1 VTSYC
6 AVVPTFGRPV
16 ELARCLDALGRQQRA
31 FDEILVV
38 TRVDDPTAAVVA
50 ASSPTPCTVLALDA
64 KGAVAA
70 MAAGARAS
78 TAEVICF
85 TDDDAVAPPDWLER
99 LESALGRS
107 ELVGGAG
114 GRDEIVLDTGAASEG
129 PRTHDVGRVTWY
141 GRHVGGHHLG
151 QGPPRDVSFLKGVN
165 SAYRRRALGIPEG
178 LRGTGAQAHLEVA
191 VGRYARS
198 HGYRLVYDPAITVEH
213 HPAPRHGD
221 DQRTGPSH
229 EAVRDAA
236 YNLVVAI
243 GGVTGLVRVLYA
255 TLVGDRGA
263 PGLGRAVA
271 AALRGDHETT
281 RRLAP
286 SVAGSLAGGWALL
299 RGRGL
304 TYETFD

>member
-6 AVVPTFGRPV
+6 AVVPTFGRPD
-16 ELARCLDALGRQQRA
+16 ELASCLDALGRQRHA
-31 FDEILVV
+31 FDEVLVV
-38 TRVDDPTAAVVA
+38 TRLDDPRSAEVA

-64 KGAVAA
+64 KGALAA

-78 TAEVICF
+78 SAEVICF
-85 TDDDAVAPPDWLER
+85 TDDDAVPPADWLER
-99 LESALGRS
+99 LAAALGSS
-107 ELVGGAG
+107 ELVGGVG
-114 GRDEIVLDTGAASEG
+114 GRDEIVLDESGAPDEA
-129 PRTHDVGRVTWY
+129 RTHDVGRVTWY

-165 SAYRRRALGIPEG
+165 SAYRRRALGLPRE

-191 VGRYARS
+191 VGRYARA

-213 HPAPRHGD
+213 HPAPRLGD
-221 DQRTGPSH
+221 DQRTGPSP

-236 YNLVVAI
+236 FNLVVAI
-243 GGVTGLVRVLYA
+243 GGITGLVRVLYA
-255 TLVGDRGA
+255 TLLGDRGA
-263 PGLGRAVA
+263 PGLGRAMA
-271 AALRGDHETT
+271 AALRGDRETT
-281 RRLAP
+281 RRLGP

-299 RGRGL
+299 CGRGL

>member
-1 VTSYC
+1 VTSFC

-16 ELARCLDALGRQQRA
+16 ELARCLDALGRQRRA

-38 TRVDDPTAAVVA
+38 IRVDDPVAAQVA
-50 ASSPTPCTVLALDA
+50 ASSPTRCTVLSLEE
-64 KGAVAA
+64 KGALAA
-70 MAAGARAS
+70 MAAGARS
-78 TAEVICF
+78 TRAEVICF
-85 TDDDAVAPPDWLER
+85 TDDDAVPPPEWLER
-99 LESALGRS
+99 LELALCSS

-114 GRDEIVLDTGAASEG
+114 GRDEIVGVADRAIDAA
-129 PRTHDVGRVTWY
+129 RTNDVGRVTWY

-165 SAYRRRALGIPEG
+165 SAYRRRALGIPMG
-178 LRGTGAQAHLEVA
+178 LRGTGAQAHLEIA
-191 VGRYARS
+191 VGRYARA

-213 HPAPRHGD
+213 HPAPRLGD
-221 DQRTGPSH
+221 DQRTVPSR
-229 EAVRDAA
+229 EAVGDAA

-263 PGLGRAVA
+263 PGLGRAAIA
-271 AALRGDHETT
+271 AMRGDHETT
-281 RRLAP
+281 RRVVP
-286 SVAGSLAGGWALL
+286 SVTGSLAGGWALL
-299 RGRGL
+299 RGRGV